1 MNKQKFFKV
10 MGIIF
15 IISLLLEIFVFN
27 FRFFETLNNNE
38 ILIDPKNI
46 VYNDGLSYDPYN
58 KWTND
63 EGELKP
69 SFFINDKSE
78 ASFEIKNI
86 NESVDN
92 IYIDISNVKRKNYTN
107 KKVVLKIWATDEAN
121 KLYFSLPERDVVRD
135 VEKSKYISLN
145 LSGKSEK
152 LMVEVKSG
160 DNERFIINQ
169 IKLNTNYPMFF
180 SLIRLLVV
188 FLIMAV
194 FYVIRPKSHFYNYVL
209 NLKSK
214 KQRFVLGIIIAA
226 HIFGFIGVSILNPN
240 FVFMRYETHLQYQQ
254 LTNSLLKGKVY
265 LEKEPSEALKN
276 MENPYDNAFRRKVLK
291 EAGEKFLWDRAYYNG
306 KYYVYFGI
314 VPVLTFYLPFKV
326 FTGQDFPT
334 FAGIVIVA
342 CIMIFSVLGLI
353 NQIIKRW
360 FKNVPFI
367 IYILMSFFFI
377 DSCGIMYLLKHPD
390 FYSMPII
397 MAVMFSISGL
407 YFWLSSFKYKTATYK
422 TLLDFEETGQEDDG
436 GISYENLL
444 DFEEAEQ
451 EEDVSYENLFDF
463 EENEQKDNISYE
475 NPLDFE
481 EAEQEEDV
489 SYESQ
494 FDFEE
499 NEIED
504 NIIYDLKEN
513 EIFEENQSLNLQEK
527 KDVFD
532 GFIYSRIFMGSLC
545 MALVAGCRPQV
556 LLGSFL
562 AVPLFFNAVFKDREL
577 FSKKGLKA
585 TILFLAPYVVVAI
598 GLMYYNY
605 IRFDSVFDFGA
616 NYNLTTND
624 MTKRGFVL
632 GRSPLGIFMYLFQPS
647 VYSPRF
653 PFISDVWFYTN
664 YMGRTIHEYLF
675 GGILFNHLILCL
687 NLFVFKFK
695 NSLKIKGLFVF
706 CIMSILFSVVIVIAD
721 TQMAGILQR
730 YIVDFAWLM
739 FIPAIILFLTLIER
753 VSDYLKRHIYSI
765 MLCCLALSF
774 YYDFATIF
782 FYGDNA
788 LYNANPTVHY
798 TVAHLIQFW
807 L

>member
-10 MGIIF
+10 IGIIF
-15 IISLLLEIFVFN
+15 IIALILEVFVFN
-27 FRFFETLNNNE
+27 FRFFETLDNEE
-38 ILIDPKNI
+38 ILIEPENI
-46 VYNDGLSYDPYN
+46 VYNDGLLYDPYN
-58 KWTND
+58 RWTND
-63 EGELKP
+63 DGELKP
-69 SFFINDKSE
+69 SFFVKDKDS
-78 ASFEIKNI
+78 ASFEIKDI
-86 NESVDN
+86 NESLDN
-92 IYIDISNVKRKNYTN
+92 IYIDISNVKRKNYSD
-107 KKVVLKIWATDEAN
+107 KKVIFKIWATDEAN
-121 KLYFSLPERDVVRD
+121 KLYFSLPNRDVVRD

-152 LMVEVKSG
+152 LMIEVESKDS
-160 DNERFIINQ
+160 ERFIINQ
-169 IKLNTNYPMFF
+169 IKLNARYPMFF
-180 SLIRLLVV
+180 SFVRLFAV
-188 FLIMAV
+188 FLIITGV
-194 FYVIRPKSHFYNYVL
+194 YIIRPKSYFYNYIL
-209 NLKSK
+209 DLKSK
-214 KQRFVLGIIIAA
+214 RQRFVLGIIIAI

-240 FVFMRYETHLQYQQ
+240 FVFVKYETHLQYQQ

-276 MENPYDNAFRRKVLK
+276 MENPYDSAFRRKVIK

-360 FKNVPFI
+360 FENVPFI

-407 YFWLSSFKYKTATYK
+407 YFWLSSFKYKTIIGETSFELEKKEFKNEIIDDYEFDEITEQKKDLIYEFDETDEFDGDIAYE
-422 TLLDFEETGQEDDG
+422 LDETDG
-436 GISYENLL
+436 I
-444 DFEEAEQ
+444 
-451 EEDVSYENLFDF
+451 EEDINYKFN
-463 EENEQKDNISYE
+463 EEMDEIKSIQK
-475 NPLDFE
+475 
-481 EAEQEEDV
+481 Q
-489 SYESQ
+489 
-494 FDFEE
+494 
-499 NEIED
+499 
-504 NIIYDLKEN
+504 KEM
-513 EIFEENQSLNLQEK
+513 
-527 KDVFD
+527 FD
-532 GFIYSRIFMGSLC
+532 GFVYSRIFMGSLC

-562 AVPLFFNAVFKDREL
+562 AVPLFFNSVFKEREL

-585 TILFLAPYVVVAI
+585 TVLFLLPYVVVAI

-632 GRSPLGIFMYLFQPS
+632 GRSPLGIFMYLFQPA

-695 NSLKIKGLFVF
+695 NALKRKGLFVF
-706 CIMSILFSVVIVIAD
+706 CIMSILASVVIVIAD
-721 TQMAGILQR
+721 TQLAGILQR

-739 FIPAIILFLTLIER
+739 FIPAVILFLTLIER
-753 VSDYLKRHIYSI
+753 VSEYLKRHIYSI